1 MAEAKRSLNRKGYIA
16 LFVLL
21 AGVSIFAYKMYD
33 DSVIL
38 RGQKSEMIANLTKSR
53 DSISLVLNDNTSI
66 KNELLV
72 QQQKISNLID
82 DLNASNTTVAEL
94 QAYKTEVVKLR
105 KQVSVLQNDKME
117 LVQKYE
123 ALKNKN
129 DSTVVAL
136 ESVNKNNVKL
146 EEMNT
151 DMNRMVKKSSRVVFA
166 QIKAETFIR
175 AKSGTATAS
184 DNVKK
189 ANFFKLSFVVIGN
202 KFTTPVD
209 KEYYVQ
215 IINPSNNV
223 IGSKLSKKFGPMILD
238 YSYASTFKYIDTNLD
253 ITTGMDLTN
262 SEKGTYLV
270 NVFDKDQL
278 VLKSSF
284 KLI

>member
-1 MAEAKRSLNRKGYIA
+1 MAEAKRSLNKKGYIA
-16 LFVLL
+16 LFVML

-33 DSVIL
+33 DSVVL

-66 KNELLV
+66 KSELLV
-72 QQQKISNLID
+72 QQQKITNLID

-129 DSTVVAL
+129 DSTTVAL
-136 ESVNKNNVKL
+136 ESVSKNNTKL
-146 EEMNT
+146 EELNT

-166 QIKAETFIR
+166 QIKAETFVR
-175 AKSGTATAS
+175 AKSGSATQS
-184 DNVKK
+184 DNYKK
-189 ANFFKLSFVVIGN
+189 ANFFKLSFVIVGN
-202 KFTTPVD
+202 KFTTPID

-223 IGSKLSKKFGPMILD
+223 IGNKLSKKFGPMILD
-238 YSYASTFKYIDTNLD
+238 YSYSSSFKYIDTNLD